1 MKTLNMNEIEDVA
14 GGIPFIALP
23 LVVVMIPPV
32 VTTPTLDADAGA
44 SN

>member
-1 MKTLNMNEIEDVA
+1 MKTLNMNEIEEVA

-23 LVVVMIPPV
+23 LVVVMIP
-32 VTTPTLDADAGA
+32 TPDADPDAGG